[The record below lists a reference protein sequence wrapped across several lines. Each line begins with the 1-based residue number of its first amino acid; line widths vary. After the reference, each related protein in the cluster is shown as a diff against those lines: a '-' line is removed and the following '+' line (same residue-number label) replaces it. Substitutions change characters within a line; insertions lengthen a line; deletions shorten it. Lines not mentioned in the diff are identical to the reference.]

1 MTESTPDGRTVSR
14 RDSSM
19 TLVGDVL
26 ASARQLL
33 YPPQFRI
40 HRPQAETTLLEEADS
55 LLRNLL
61 SAPTKEK
68 PGRDDTSL
76 QEGLVVR
83 VATGLWRLRQRM
95 IDPLTKQ
102 PKDEMRRAYRHVE
115 SLWDTLGEFG
125 VEIQDHGGEA
135 FDSGMALVVL
145 SYEQDPAVTREVVK
159 ETVKPTIYLRERC
172 IQRGEVIVASPP
184 G

>member
-1 MTESTPDGRTVSR
+1 
-14 RDSSM
+14 M
-19 TLVGDVL
+19 TLIRELL
-26 ASARQLL
+26 ASTRQLL

-40 HRPQAETTLLEEADS
+40 PRLQAEATLLEEADG

-61 SAPTKEK
+61 SVRTAEK
-68 PGRDDTSL
+68 PAREDANL
-76 QEGLVVR
+76 QEELVVR

-95 IDPLTKQ
+95 IDPATRQ
-102 PKDEMRRAYRHVE
+102 PKDEMRRAYRHLE

-145 SYEQDPAVTREVVK
+145 SYEQDPAVTRETVK